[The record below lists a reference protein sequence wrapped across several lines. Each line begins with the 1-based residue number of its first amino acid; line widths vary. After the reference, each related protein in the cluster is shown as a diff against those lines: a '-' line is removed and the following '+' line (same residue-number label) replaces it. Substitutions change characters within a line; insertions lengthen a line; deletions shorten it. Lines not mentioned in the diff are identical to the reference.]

1 LHLLWPYSHSSRIL
15 PFASSDGELA
25 SVSGWKLATAEVG
38 EGTGETDGILTVE
51 TPDNFSYGPSLIA
64 PAAAPILLG
73 LVTALG
79 LTQ

>member
-1 LHLLWPYSHSSRIL
+1 MVS
-15 PFASSDGELA
+15 LA

-51 TPDNFSYGPSLIA
+51 APDNFSYGPSLIA

-73 LVTALG
+73 L
-79 LTQ
+79 